1 MYSHSADHRYRYF
14 NTPWASAEPRVGAGN
29 LRIWN
34 TVPPEHLELEFES
47 PTVYVAEQL
56 YGPFFSSVEG
66 DWEPFSPDLLLLLI
80 TFLKPIG

>member
-1 MYSHSADHRYRYF
+1 MYSHLADHRYRYF

-47 PTVYVAEQL
+47 PPVYVAEQL
-56 YGPFFSSVEG
+56 YGPFFFLGGRRLGTILSR
-66 DWEPFSPDLLLLLI
+66 SPTLADN
-80 TFLKPIG
+80 FP